1 MALPNGGHDAMPPRT
16 ELVERLAVLASPT
29 LRLQEGAHGWPSFAE
44 ILSERGILPVS
55 LFVSPIGLSHRG
67 RDDVE
72 RRFQNPAGGV
82 PLIEQ
87 PGRVSLLLGAWV
99 ADQFVRTNNPVFA
112 LADAERRVD
121 RVTRWSVFISL
132 DALVEA
138 EETGWSTHISG
149 SGERII
155 CFRPE
160 LTALA
165 VEAYASGVDLDDY
178 LVQKSV
184 RATGYFEAL
193 DPDANTPAGRRRLRR
208 AVSVLIRD
216 TRFRG
221 KVLDAYGRRCAM
233 CDLGLSL
240 VQGAHIYPASA
251 PGSDDRL
258 ANGLA
263 LCANHHLSFDRHQVA
278 VLPGSLEVVFHPDVL
293 SQAGDDLAVRRF
305 IEQTHQVLTRPRR
318 GAAPSDVMLDRRYQ
332 YFSDK
337 YGWLKGLM

>member
-1 MALPNGGHDAMPPRT
+1 MPLRNDLVQRLVVLTGPALW
-16 ELVERLAVLASPT
+16 
-29 LRLQEGAHGWPSFAE
+29 LQEEANGWPSLAE
-44 ILSERGILPVS
+44 VVSERRNLPVS

-82 PLIEQ
+82 PLVEQ
-87 PGRVSLLLGAWV
+87 PGRVSLLLGVWE
-99 ADQFVRTNNPVFA
+99 DDRFVRTSNPVLA
-112 LADAERRVD
+112 LADAERRAD
-121 RVTRWSVFISL
+121 RTTRWSVFVSL
-132 DALVEA
+132 DTLIEA
-138 EETGWSTHISG
+138 GETGWSTQISG

-165 VEAYASGVDLDDY
+165 VEAYASVVDLDDH

-184 RATGYFEAL
+184 RATGYFEAV
-193 DPDANTPAGRRRLRR
+193 DPDADTPGGRRRLRR
-208 AVSVLIRD
+208 AVSVLVRD

-240 VQGAHIYPASA
+240 VQGAHVYPASA
-251 PGSDDRL
+251 PGSDDSL
-258 ANGLA
+258 ANGIA
-263 LCANHHLSFDRHQVA
+263 LCANHHLSFDRHQIA
-278 VLPGSLEVVFHPDVL
+278 VLPGSLEIVFHPDVL
-293 SQAGDDLAVRRF
+293 SLASDDLAVRRF

-318 GAAPSDVMLDRRYQ
+318 AAAPSDAMIDRRYQ

-337 YGWLKGLM
+337 YGWLNGLV

>member
-1 MALPNGGHDAMPPRT
+1 MPLRND
-16 ELVERLAVLASPT
+16 LVDRLAVLASPA
-29 LRLQEGAHGWPSFAE
+29 LRLQEEANGWPSPAE
-44 ILSERGILPVS
+44 VVSERSILPVS

-82 PLIEQ
+82 PLVLQ
-87 PGRVSLLLGAWV
+87 PGRVSLLLGLWE
-99 ADQFVRTNNPVFA
+99 DDRFVRMSNPVLA
-112 LADAERRVD
+112 LADAERRAD
-121 RVTRWSVFISL
+121 RTTRWSVFVSL
-132 DALVEA
+132 DTLIEA
-138 EETGWSTHISG
+138 EETGWSTQISG

-160 LTALA
+160 LTGLA
-165 VEAYASGVDLDDY
+165 VEAYASAVDLDDH

-184 RATGYFEAL
+184 RATGYFEAV
-193 DPDANTPAGRRRLRR
+193 DPDADTPGGRRRLRR
-208 AVSVLIRD
+208 AVSVLVRD

-240 VQGAHIYPASA
+240 VQGAHIYPASG
-251 PGSDDRL
+251 PGSDDSL
-258 ANGLA
+258 ANGIA
-263 LCANHHLSFDRHQVA
+263 LCANHHLSFDRHQIA
-278 VLPGSLEVVFHPDVL
+278 VLPGSLEIVFPPDVL
-293 SQAGDDLAVRRF
+293 SLAGDDLAVRRF

-318 GAAPSDVMLDRRYQ
+318 AAAPSDAMLDRRYQ

-337 YGWLKGLM
+337 YGWLNGLV